1 MPSQIHRLYFF
12 LPGQLGYLI
21 SQHFDMKV
29 FVSLAEQ
36 THYSVMKTK
45 WLQEHKK
52 QEMYFPID
60 KKAKYLSETIQG
72 LQRVVYIIAIGEK
85 AIKWT
90 L

>member
-1 MPSQIHRLYFF
+1 
-12 LPGQLGYLI
+12 
-21 SQHFDMKV
+21 
-29 FVSLAEQ
+29 
-36 THYSVMKTK
+36 
-45 WLQEHKK
+45 
-52 QEMYFPID
+52 MYFPID